1 MPDNTLEY
9 WFITL
14 NAAAPII
21 YLCLSLIIF
30 ARLTYYMETTARE
43 FPAASLKAS
52 TTLGNTD
59 EDPKQTY
66 LVVLKGTINCD
77 KGVPSRQEVIRINQK
92 RLDSFKIELSAWAKE
107 NSLPG
112 KQLPFQI
119 VAELPTLNML
129 VVHCSAETKE
139 KLEKLEAIA
148 DITINRGGLTAI

>member
-1 MPDNTLEY
+1 MLNFNADDWLL
-9 WFITL
+9 TL

-30 ARLTYYMETTARE
+30 ARLTYALETTARKL
-43 FPAASLKAS
+43 PVGSLTAAPKLEK
-52 TTLGNTD
+52 TD

-66 LVVLKGTINCD
+66 LLALKGTINCD
-77 KGVPSRQEVIRINQK
+77 KGVPSRQEVIAINQK
-92 RLDSFKIELSAWAKE
+92 RLDSFKHELRVWAKE

-112 KQLPFQI
+112 KQPPLQI
-119 VAELPTLNML
+119 ISEMPALNML

-148 DITINRGGLTAI
+148 DITINRGGLGPI